1 MSGVTALRYLDVPM
15 YSVLRRSTTL
25 AVMIGE
31 LVMFRSVPSTS
42 LSMSV
47 ILMVFGAALAGSEM
61 TLKRLMSIVVKRG
74 LSAISRTRSDRC
86 AVFAAGI
93 LVGLHLYS
101 LDGSVFIA
109 NQIVERKHW
118 VDGSGYGFE

>member
-61 TLKRLMSIVVKRG
+61 ILKRLMNTVVKRG
-74 LSAISRTRSDRC
+74 LFAIS
-86 AVFAAGI
+86 
-93 LVGLHLYS
+93 
-101 LDGSVFIA
+101 
-109 NQIVERKHW
+109 
-118 VDGSGYGFE
+118 